1 VGTWYASRHCDRF
14 IVYTYCIPYSTV
26 HSVEGG
32 RTVADTSLSSLS
44 LRWCNGAGRL
54 VRATAP
60 PPLPVCTHAHALV
73 DPIRGL
79 SHTTCTPTRHARRVH
94 APAPC
99 TEVLVC
105 ERARGVRLTQNAPF

>member
-1 VGTWYASRHCDRF
+1 M
-14 IVYTYCIPYSTV
+14 
-26 HSVEGG
+26 
-32 RTVADTSLSSLS
+32 
-44 LRWCNGAGRL
+44 

-60 PPLPVCTHAHALV
+60 PPLPICTHVHALV

-79 SHTTCTPTRHARRVH
+79 THTTCTPTRHARRVH

>member
-1 VGTWYASRHCDRF
+1 M
-14 IVYTYCIPYSTV
+14 
-26 HSVEGG
+26 
-32 RTVADTSLSSLS
+32 DTSLSSLS

-79 SHTTCTPTRHARRVH
+79 SHTTCTPTRHARHVH
-94 APAPC
+94 APSPC
-99 TEVLVC
+99 TGVLVC
-105 ERARGVRLTQNAPF
+105 ERARGVRLTQLYSFIGLNRWISIKRSERIV